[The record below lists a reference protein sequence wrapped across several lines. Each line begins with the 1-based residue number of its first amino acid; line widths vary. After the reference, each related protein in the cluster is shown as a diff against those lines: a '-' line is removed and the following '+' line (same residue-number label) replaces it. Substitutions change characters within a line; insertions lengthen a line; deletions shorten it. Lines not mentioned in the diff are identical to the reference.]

1 MCPFT
6 ELDPKKKS
14 FALSLIANEGNI
26 SKASSEVGISRMT
39 GTKWKNDPTVQEFI
53 KSLSDSTSEEILTA
67 QDVLVHL
74 SKIASGDTKHQI
86 LNIKGEVVELEDVH
100 AKVNALKQLSKIY
113 GMERTVIEETQR
125 VFVIGGDMGDDES
138 RERKVIDSV
147 EMDYLLEEGDEE
159 DGE

>member
-1 MCPFT
+1 VT
-6 ELDPKKKS
+6 S
-14 FALSLIANEGNI
+14 EGNI
-26 SKASSEVGISRMT
+26 SKASKEVGISRMT
-39 GTKWKNDPTVQEFI
+39 GTKWRNDPTVKEFI
-53 KSLSDSTSEEILTA
+53 ESLSDSTSEEILSA

-74 SKIASGDTKHQI
+74 SKVAKGETKHEM
-86 LNIKGEVVELEDVH
+86 LNIKGEKVQLEDVH

-125 VFVIGGDMGDDES
+125 VFVIGGDIDGEE

-159 DGE
+159 DGK